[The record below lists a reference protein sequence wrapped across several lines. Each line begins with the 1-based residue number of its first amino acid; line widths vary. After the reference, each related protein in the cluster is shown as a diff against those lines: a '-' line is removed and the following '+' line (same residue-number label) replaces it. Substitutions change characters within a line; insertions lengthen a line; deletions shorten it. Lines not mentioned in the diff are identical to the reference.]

1 MAAMQLKLTC
11 VFSLITLSVGGGF
24 GKCKSMKAPAFSR
37 RILSNC
43 VKQAGK
49 DVFGLIKLTKQ
60 KKRTVGMLNRQMALK
75 SPPPPWLRLHIFAL
89 FSVFFFCEC
98 HASSIEVKLAQ
109 AGPDYISNS
118 QLVMNSKT
126 SGGECW

>member
-11 VFSLITLSVGGGF
+11 VFSLITLSGGGGF
-24 GKCKSMKAPAFSR
+24 REMQINQSAAFSR

-43 VKQAGK
+43 VKQVGK

-75 SPPPPWLRLHIFAL
+75 SPRLGCGCISLLCFC
-89 FSVFFFCEC
+89 FFFC
-98 HASSIEVKLAQ
+98 
-109 AGPDYISNS
+109 
-118 QLVMNSKT
+118 
-126 SGGECW
+126 